1 MGFLKIYLQG
11 VKILN
16 VARYSARSERI
27 YLKREETEFT
37 VNTILCYIIFLWQL
51 QHEYQNNYVM
61 ALASHKL

>member
-1 MGFLKIYLQG
+1 MGFLEIHLQG

-16 VARYSARSERI
+16 VARCSARSERI
-27 YLKREETEFT
+27 YLKRQETEFT
-37 VNTILCYIIFLWQL
+37 VHTILCYMIFLWRL